1 MINPHSQKKKV
12 GIFCFYMIFININ
25 CVLYVIF
32 TIVSLKILLSLI
44 PLFSCAIIKNALKYK
59 FLTEGVIINENKRKA
74 EKI

>member
-1 MINPHSQKKKV
+1 
-12 GIFCFYMIFININ
+12 MIFINKN
-25 CVLYVIF
+25 GVLYVIF

-44 PLFSCAIIKNALKYK
+44 PLFSCVIIKNVLKYK